1 MEELINSR
9 AELMSV
15 YNFDSPIGSFAFGAP
30 HADIF
35 STANDCVSD
44 SESAD
49 SLLYTNYGPGVMS
62 PRVMTPF
69 TTPPGFQET
78 PEHIRENGG
87 TLEIARPSSC
97 RRLFPVS
104 PPKMKRSKK
113 TKSRTVS
120 DDAFTVHQVAMQCID
135 EHDYLFPME
144 SSIAQEARQNLAR
157 RYYSI

>member
-1 MEELINSR
+1 
-9 AELMSV
+9 MSV

-35 STANDCVSD
+35 SNYVSD

-69 TTPPGFQET
+69 TAPLGFQET

-113 TKSRTVS
+113 TKSRTMS
-120 DDAFTVHQVAMQCID
+120 EDALNVHQVALQCID
-135 EHDYLFPME
+135 EHDYQALRIKLLMT
-144 SSIAQEARQNLAR
+144 S
-157 RYYSI
+157 Y

>member
-1 MEELINSR
+1 LEELINSR

-35 STANDCVSD
+35 SNYVSD

-49 SLLYTNYGPGVMS
+49 SLLYTNYGPGAMS

-69 TTPPGFQET
+69 TAPLGFQET

-97 RRLFPVS
+97 RKLFPVS
-104 PPKMKRSKK
+104 PPKMNRSKK

-120 DDAFTVHQVAMQCID
+120 DDAFTVRQVAMQCID

-144 SSIAQEARQNLAR
+144 SGIAQEARQNLAR

>member
-1 MEELINSR
+1 LEELINSR

-35 STANDCVSD
+35 SNYVSD

-49 SLLYTNYGPGVMS
+49 SLLYTNYGPGAMS

-69 TTPPGFQET
+69 TAPLGFQET

-97 RRLFPVS
+97 RKLFPVS
-104 PPKMKRSKK
+104 PPKMNRSKK

-120 DDAFTVHQVAMQCID
+120 DDAFTVRQVAMQCID
-135 EHDYLFPME
+135 DHPYLFPME

>member
-1 MEELINSR
+1 
-9 AELMSV
+9 MSV
-15 YNFDSPIGSFAFGAP
+15 YNFESPIGSFAFGAP

-144 SSIAQEARQNLAR
+144 SNIAQEARQNLAR

>member
-15 YNFDSPIGSFAFGAP
+15 YNFESPIGSFAFGAP

-35 STANDCVSD
+35 SNYVSD

-62 PRVMTPF
+62 PRVMTPY

-135 EHDYLFPME
+135 EHPYLFPME
-144 SSIAQEARQNLAR
+144 STIAQKARQNLAR

>member
-1 MEELINSR
+1 M
-9 AELMSV
+9 AV

-35 STANDCVSD
+35 STAHEDVSD

-69 TTPPGFQET
+69 TAPPGFQET
-78 PEHIRENGG
+78 PEHIRDNGG
-87 TLEIARPSSC
+87 LLEIPTLTR

-113 TKSRTVS
+113 TKSRTMS
-120 DDAFTVHQVAMQCID
+120 EDALTVHQVALQCID
-135 EHDYLFPME
+135 DHPYLFPME

>member
-15 YNFDSPIGSFAFGAP
+15 YNFESPIGSFAFGAP

-35 STANDCVSD
+35 SNYVSD

-49 SLLYTNYGPGVMS
+49 SLLYTNYGPGAMS

-69 TTPPGFQET
+69 TAPPGFQET

-87 TLEIARPSSC
+87 LLEISRPSSC

-120 DDAFTVHQVAMQCID
+120 DDAFTVRQVAMQCID
-135 EHDYLFPME
+135 EHPYLFPME

>member
-35 STANDCVSD
+35 SNYVSD

-49 SLLYTNYGPGVMS
+49 SLLYTNYGPGAMS

-69 TTPPGFQET
+69 TAPLGFQET

-97 RRLFPVS
+97 RKLFPVS
-104 PPKMKRSKK
+104 PPKMNRSKK

-120 DDAFTVHQVAMQCID
+120 DDAFTVRQVAMQCID

-144 SSIAQEARQNLAR
+144 SGIAQEARQNLAR